1 MLSPYRVLDLTNE
14 DGLLCGQILADL
26 GADVIQIEPR
36 AGSTGRRVGP
46 YRKGDEGLEASLF
59 FAAYTRN
66 KRGLALDLD
75 DRADREILL
84 RLVAGADFLIESER
98 PGRLAELG
106 LGYEDLAPIQP
117 GLVYVSISPFGQT
130 GPKSQWRGSDL
141 TQMAAS
147 GFAYLSGDSNDPPT
161 RICVPQAH
169 AHAGSDAAVGALI
182 AHLGRQRTGRG
193 QHVDVSAQQSVTL
206 ANMFRTLDE
215 AIGMAPAE
223 RVASGL
229 QAGGVVVPLRHR
241 TRDGWV
247 TLGPAVMPS
256 TGHFMQRLLAW
267 VAEEGFCDAALADEN
282 WGAFGIRLGA
292 GVLPPDAYDPIARAL
307 DEFFATKTHEE
318 VLRAAVE
325 RKLLIAPVFG
335 MDEIIESDQLRERGF
350 SVSVER
356 AGAPA
361 ERYPGPFAK
370 FSGAPLAYRL
380 PPPRLDEH
388 GPELRSEAPREPAPL
403 GNRPLAGGPDDVGR
417 PEATASLE
425 APSPLPLDG
434 IKILDLFW
442 VIAGPAGTRMLA
454 DYGATVV
461 RVESSKHLDTL
472 RVSPPWQFGQPHLEG
487 AAGFQSANAN
497 KLGVTIDLSSEEGR
511 AIVLDLVRWADV
523 VTESFAPGVMDTRG
537 LGYEQL
543 RKVKPDLIMISSC
556 IMGQTGPW
564 RKFTGFGRLAAS
576 LVGFQPLVSWPGQPP
591 AGPFGAYTDAIAS
604 RYNALAILA
613 ALEYRDRTGEGQYI
627 DQSQTEAAL
636 HFLAPAFLD
645 WTVNGQ
651 LASAVGN
658 NDDGYFPHAM
668 FPAAG
673 DDRWVAI
680 AVKGDEE
687 WRSLCRLIERPELID
702 RRQEKA
708 AIEAELSAALSDWTR
723 AREAADAAAEL
734 QAHGI
739 PAHAA
744 LDTPGLF
751 TDPQLQ
757 HRGHFVEIPHDIY
770 PSTTIESSRLKLCH
784 ATARTPDGA
793 ITLGRDNHLVLDSL
807 LGYTPERI
815 AELEERGVL
824 K

>member
-36 AGSTGRRVGP
+36 AGSSARRVGP
-46 YRKGDEGLEASLF
+46 FRKDGEGLEASLF
-59 FAAYTRN
+59 WAAYTRN
-66 KRGLALDLD
+66 KRGLALDLED
-75 DRADREILL
+75 ETDREVLL
-84 RLVAGADFLIESER
+84 RLVAGADFLIESAR
-98 PGRLAELG
+98 PGHLAELG
-106 LGYEDLAPIQP
+106 LSYEDLARLRPS
-117 GLVYVSISPFGQT
+117 LVYVSISPFGQT
-130 GPKSQWRGSDL
+130 GPKAQWRGSDL
-141 TQMAAS
+141 TQVAAA
-147 GFAYLSGDSNDPPT
+147 GFAYLSGDKGDPPT

-169 AHAGSDAAVGALI
+169 AHAGADAAIGALI
-182 AHLGRQRTGRG
+182 AHLDRQRTGRG

-206 ANMFRTLDE
+206 SNMFRTLDE

-223 RVASGL
+223 RVGSGI
-229 QAGGVVVPLRHR
+229 QAGGVVIPLRHR

-267 VAEEGFCDAALADEN
+267 VAEEGFCDAELARED

-292 GVLPPDAYDPIARAL
+292 GKLPRDAYDPVVRAL
-307 DEFFATKTHEE
+307 DGFFATKTHEE
-318 VLRAAVE
+318 VMRAAVE

-335 MDEIIESDQLRERGF
+335 MDEIIESDQLSERGF
-350 SVSVER
+350 PVAVER
-356 AGAPA
+356 GGEPGD
-361 ERYPGPFAK
+361 RYPGSFAK
-370 FSGAPLAYRL
+370 FSRAPLEYRW

-388 GPELRSEAPREPAPL
+388 GPELRGEAPRKPAPL
-403 GNRPLAGGPDDVGR
+403 GRR
-417 PEATASLE
+417 PEAASRE
-425 APSPLPLDG
+425 EVGSKNARASVESQSRLPLDG
-434 IKILDLFW
+434 IKVLDLFW

-472 RVSPPWQFGQPHLEG
+472 RVSPPWQFGQPHPEG

-511 AIVLDLVRWADV
+511 AIILDLARWADV
-523 VTESFAPGVMDTRG
+523 ATESFAPGVMEAHG

-543 RKVKPDLIMISSC
+543 RRVKPDLIVISSC

-564 RKFTGFGRLAAS
+564 REFTGFGRLAAS
-576 LVGFQPLVSWPGQPP
+576 LAGFQPLASWPERPP

-613 ALEYRDRTGEGQYI
+613 ALEYRERTGEGQYI

-645 WTVNGQ
+645 WTVNGHV
-651 LASAVGN
+651 ASAAGN
-658 NDDGYFPHAM
+658 SDDVCFPHGM
-668 FPAAG
+668 YPVAG
-673 DDRWVAI
+673 DDRWVAV
-680 AVKGDEE
+680 AVKSDDE
-687 WRSLCRLIERPELID
+687 WRSLCELIERPELTP
-702 RRQEKA
+702 RRHERME
-708 AIEAELSAALSDWTR
+708 IEAALSDWTR
-723 AREAADAAAEL
+723 AREAAEVETAL

-751 TDPQLQ
+751 ADPQLQ

-770 PSTTIESSRLKLCH
+770 SSTTIESSRLKLSH
-784 ATARTPDGA
+784 APARTPERA
-793 ITLGRDNHLVLDSL
+793 LTLGRDNRMVLEKL

-815 AELEERGVL
+815 AELEERGIL
-824 K
+824 E